1 MIITSFDNV
10 PESLFDNA
18 IILGLLAIITGFI
31 FLIDIGCFNRRE
43 REKVSSQ
50 DKEYRMTRD
59 TPVKPKQLT
68 PTKEKPPKQNES
80 VAQDKVISELRSS
93 IKKKNTSNETSSP
106 QKTENEKQT
115 KAKDS
120 NNVQHGR
127 KHMENRGFS
136 VPKKKPVD
144 EHDNAYDYDEQS
156 IRNYDSETSE
166 DSDTPVRD
174 RYESKSRGSQIG
186 RSYILEEKRVSTR
199 VISKDAETETD
210 NHIVEIQSS
219 KVTTTSPNK
228 SDSQTSEESYESHPP
243 ASSSY
248 LLSKNGKRFQPTLTT
263 TRIERISQNA
273 FDLNQQNSSSV
284 PSSPQDPGYVLH
296 TASKWPN
303 ATPVAAPQSFQQF
316 KEKSKV
322 LRPVHSVV

>member
-50 DKEYRMTRD
+50 DKEYRMKRD
-59 TPVKPKQLT
+59 TPIKPKDIKEV
-68 PTKEKPPKQNES
+68 KEKPTKQNEVNGS
-80 VAQDKVISELRSS
+80 VAQDKVMSELRSS
-93 IKKKNTSNETSSP
+93 IKKKKPPNDTSHVV
-106 QKTENEKQT
+106 ENEKQT
-115 KAKDS
+115 KE
-120 NNVQHGR
+120 NVQYGR
-127 KHMENRGFS
+127 KHLENRGFA
-136 VPKKKPVD
+136 KKKVSVD

-156 IRNYDSETSE
+156 IKNYDESDDSS
-166 DSDTPVRD
+166 DSDSKSA
-174 RYESKSRGSQIG
+174 RYERKSRGSQIG
-186 RSYILEEKRVSTR
+186 RSYILEEKRVSK
-199 VISKDAETETD
+199 IHSKDAETTTD
-210 NHIVEIQSS
+210 GHVVEIQSA
-219 KVTTTSPNK
+219 KVTTTNPNK
-228 SDSQTSEESYESHPP
+228 SDSQTSEESYELHPP

-248 LLSKNGKRFQPTLTT
+248 LLSQKGKKFQPILTT
-263 TRIERISQNA
+263 SRIERISQNA
-273 FDLNQQNSSSV
+273 VDYNENGSV

-303 ATPVAAPQSFQQF
+303 TTPLAPQSYQQF

-322 LRPVHSVV
+322 LRPVHSAV